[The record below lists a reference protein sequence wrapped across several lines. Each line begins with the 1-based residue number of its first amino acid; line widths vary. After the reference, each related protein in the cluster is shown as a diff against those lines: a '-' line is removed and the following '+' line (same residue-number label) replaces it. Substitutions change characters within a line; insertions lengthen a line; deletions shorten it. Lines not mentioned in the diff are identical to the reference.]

1 MIITIG
7 HTNSSPESKK
17 KKKEK
22 AQIGQSYANA
32 YVALVVCLNGCK
44 GKDNLVTLP
53 SLWRWNIL
61 AAILRAF
68 EIITYWGHVTL
79 SIN

>member
-1 MIITIG
+1 MITLG
-7 HTNSSPESKK
+7 KTNGPQLSSSPESKK
-17 KKKEK
+17 KTL
-22 AQIGQSYANA
+22 IGQSYVNSL
-32 YVALVVCLNGCK
+32 VALAVCLNGCK

-53 SLWRWNIL
+53 SLWRWNTL